1 MADGDGSSRH
11 SRWAEFR
18 RPGEGRSSSKA
29 PRFLYWGKTFRKMG
43 RDSKIES
50 QMMVILCHF
59 PQMMIDDCHF
69 QVPIFSPC
77 VIITKKND
85 GRWHRLR
92 CVDAELGGFEPPARS
107 SMNL

>member
-1 MADGDGSSRH
+1 
-11 SRWAEFR
+11 
-18 RPGEGRSSSKA
+18 
-29 PRFLYWGKTFRKMG
+29 MG

-107 SMNL
+107 AMNL

>member
-1 MADGDGSSRH
+1 
-11 SRWAEFR
+11 
-18 RPGEGRSSSKA
+18 
-29 PRFLYWGKTFRKMG
+29 MG

-92 CVDAELGGFEPPARS
+92 CVDAELGGFEPPAIFNEFVALRLDGLTGGS
-107 SMNL
+107 GMDGLPASL